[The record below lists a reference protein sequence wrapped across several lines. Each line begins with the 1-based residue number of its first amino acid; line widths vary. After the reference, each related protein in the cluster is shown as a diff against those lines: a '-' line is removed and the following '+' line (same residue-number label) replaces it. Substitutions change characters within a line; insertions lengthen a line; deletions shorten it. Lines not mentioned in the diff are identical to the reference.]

1 MILCSELN
9 PVDACSTNDKHVVM
23 VGWTASQY
31 IMYTGPVIALA
42 ILALL
47 YLELDK
53 RFPEK

>member
-1 MILCSELN
+1 MIGC
-9 PVDACSTNDKHVVM
+9 
-23 VGWTASQY
+23 TATPY
-31 IMYTGPVIALA
+31 ILYTGPVIVLA

>member
-1 MILCSELN
+1 MIGCT
-9 PVDACSTNDKHVVM
+9 V
-23 VGWTASQY
+23 SQY
-31 IMYTGPVIALA
+31 ILYTGPVIALA